1 MYSLFAGL
9 TLAAPAL
16 LLALGWIAGTKASR
30 LVYSG
35 SAPRMRRKARK
46 LITWTFIL
54 TLPVAA
60 QTAGAILLMQRFEPV
75 YWQDRVFFLAPMTVL
90 PLLAAWFVAVPKL
103 LLLRRELSRYEEE
116 TPLAN
121 ETLGRASQ
129 PGIVAPFQA
138 LAWSGAAVFLLA
150 MTMAAPFDWI
160 DAGIPVAV
168 VLLVWYGLWVKHR
181 RRSRKIALT
190 ETPVVSRPW
199 RSAAAGFGVALLLAA
214 VAAPLGYLARE
225 TSLLPATVDMA
236 SGPADF
242 GGGAA
247 LAHAHG
253 TEAAAPGSVSVS
265 DLTGPREGAPDQR
278 FTLTAEKK
286 TVKLASGKSV
296 EAWTFNGQ
304 IPGPQLRMKQGELI
318 EVTLVNKDIEGG
330 ATIHWHGLDVPNAE
344 DGVAGATQNA
354 VMPGETHTYRFVA
367 EQTGTYWYHSHQ
379 HSREAVAK
387 GLFGALIV
395 DPAASADTGR
405 TEAFPDTG
413 VVTDGSDIE
422 QSTEQLMPSEG
433 AIGTE
438 QPSGTS
444 NGGTGTSPAPEAPNT
459 EPALPAEGTAP
470 TDATE
475 TPTDGFADHETG
487 SDADFDLDEEG
498 LLDLARP
505 KTDEGSAGTQQGDMA
520 QPSVP
525 KPSETND
532 AGAAQPT
539 NPQPSAPQPQPKTGK
554 TQDQLEAR
562 TPSFDLE
569 TGDGAA
575 LASAHASSSSDD
587 GFALA
592 SYEPSFAAESAAT
605 APTAEDTA
613 PGDSFQS
620 SDGGAVSVGDTVPF
634 APITETIEVER
645 DFTVM
650 THLWGSTFAIGAND
664 GVQRFDVQPGTPVRL
679 RLINT
684 DDWVRQSYLL
694 TGTAFRVAATDGTN
708 VNEPGELRDVK
719 VTLTT
724 GGRYDLTFD
733 MPEGPVFLSVGGR
746 KDLGIFLSPDG
757 QGDLPAIPA
766 MEEFDPLHY
775 GQPAATPFDAASA
788 FDRSFE
794 MIIDNKLG
802 FYNGGF
808 DQLYTMNGEV
818 FPNTPM
824 YMVREGE
831 LAKITIV
838 NRSMVDHPMHLHG
851 HHALVLSRNGEAAD
865 GSPWW
870 IDTLDVLPGETY
882 EIAFRADNPGLW
894 MDHCHNLLHAKAG
907 MSMHLMYE
915 GIVAP
920 YTVGSATQNHPE

>member
-1 MYSLFAGL
+1 MYSLFVGL
-9 TLAAPAL
+9 TLGAPLL

-60 QTAGAILLMQRFEPV
+60 QATGAVLLMQRFEPV
-75 YWQDRVFFLAPMTVL
+75 YWQDRAFILAPMTAL

-103 LLLRRELSRYEEE
+103 LLLRRELSRHEAEA
-116 TPLAN
+116 PLSG

-138 LAWSGAAVFLLA
+138 LAWSGTAVFLLS
-150 MTMAAPFDWI
+150 MTMAAPFDWV
-160 DAGIPVAV
+160 DAGIPVAA
-168 VLLVWYGLWVKHR
+168 VLLVWYGLWAKHR
-181 RRSRKIALT
+181 RRSRKIAVT
-190 ETPVVSRPW
+190 EAPVVSRPW

-214 VAAPLGYLARE
+214 IAAPLGYLARE
-225 TSLLPATVDMA
+225 TSLLPVTVDMA
-236 SGPADF
+236 SGPADL
-242 GGGAA
+242 GGGTA

-253 TEAAAPGSVSVS
+253 TEAAAPGAVSVS
-265 DLTGPREGAPDQR
+265 DLTGPRDGEPDQR

-286 TVKLASGKSV
+286 TVQLSSGKSV

-354 VMPGETHTYRFVA
+354 VMPGESHTYRFIA

-387 GLFGALIV
+387 GLFGSLIV
-395 DPAASADTGR
+395 DPASSAEVSERGSET
-405 TEAFPDTG
+405 FPDTG

-422 QSTEQLMPSEG
+422 Q
-433 AIGTE
+433 GTE
-438 QPSGTS
+438 QNAPSDEAAATEQPDGNTD
-444 NGGTGTSPAPEAPNT
+444 GGTGTTTVPNA
-459 EPALPAEGTAP
+459 EPTLPAEGTAP
-470 TDATE
+470 IGTPDA
-475 TPTDGFADHETG
+475 PADGFADHGTG

-505 KTDEGSAGTQQGDMA
+505 KTEDGSAGA
-520 QPSVP
+520 QPGGKALPSVP
-525 KPSETND
+525 NPSDTDD
-532 AGAAQPT
+532 AGVAQPT
-539 NPQPSAPQPQPKTGK
+539 NPQPSAPKQKTGD
-554 TQDQLEAR
+554 TQNQLEAG

-569 TGDGAA
+569 TGDGAT
-575 LASAHASSSSDD
+575 LASANAPSSEGGFASAPYQPSFAAEAAVTDPAGEETTPADSLQGNADDASSSSDA
-587 GFALA
+587 ALM
-592 SYEPSFAAESAAT
+592 STTTEEI
-605 APTAEDTA
+605 ED
-613 PGDSFQS
+613 
-620 SDGGAVSVGDTVPF
+620 
-634 APITETIEVER
+634 ER

-664 GVQRFDVQPGTPVRL
+664 GIQRFDVPPGTPVRL

-684 DDWVRQSYLL
+684 DDWIRQSYML
-694 TGTAFRVAATDGTN
+694 TGTAFRVDAIDGGS
-708 VNEPGELRDVK
+708 VNEPSELRDVK

-724 GGRYDLTFD
+724 GARYDLTFD
-733 MPEGPVFLSVGGR
+733 MPEGPVFLSIGGR

-757 QGDLPAIPA
+757 QGELPAIPA

-775 GQPAATPFDAASA
+775 GQPATTPFDAASA
-788 FDRSFE
+788 FDRSFD

-802 FYNGGF
+802 FYNGAF
-808 DQLYTMNGEV
+808 DQLYTMNGES

-831 LAKITIV
+831 LVKITIV
-838 NRSMVDHPMHLHG
+838 NRSLVDHPMHLHG

-870 IDTLDVLPGETY
+870 TDTLDVLPGETY

-915 GIVAP
+915 GVLAP